1 MEVNL
6 FYVIEN
12 YKGNETI
19 VFTGTERECCTFE
32 LEARAN
38 LIKKNGREI
47 TCVHDFYT
55 ESKLKRER
63 VAKKTKEIEEFKKTL
78 TPEQLDEFVEIDG
91 KIYARWL
98 IEYNKKIQ
106 SDKLKK

>member
-32 LEARAN
+32 LEARAD

-47 TCVHDFYT
+47 TCIHDFYT

-63 VAKKTKEIEEFKKTL
+63 IQELDKYKKTL
-78 TPEQLDEFVEIDG
+78 TQKQLNEVIEIDG
-91 KIYARWL
+91 KIYAKWI
-98 IEYNKKIQ
+98 IEFDKKIKN
-106 SDKLKK
+106 DKLKK